1 MTCCFP
7 ALRSA
12 TLVAALVAVG
22 CNGLVPPGNN
32 GELNNGVFSYACDS
46 DSDPACD
53 GTEPGTL
60 GTIPTKIAVGGRFT
74 LSYTPSPLGDDASG
88 GSTIVEPVSKTL
100 LTQTETFGSTFKA
113 LKPGL
118 CGVLARRGDV
128 VADFVHVRI
137 GAIDHLQI
145 DASGTSSGDSEGI
158 ASLELAEGDEVS
170 LRAFAV
176 DEADEMLAGALSA
189 SWSSSDEQVAAFD
202 SLDTDNQVALRA
214 LGAGS
219 TTLRVELEDQ
229 SKEIEVTVAAGGVQ

>member
-1 MTCCFP
+1 
-7 ALRSA
+7 
-12 TLVAALVAVG
+12 VAALLAVG

-53 GTEPGTL
+53 GAEPGTL
-60 GTIPTKIAVGGRFT
+60 GTIPSKIAVGGRFT
-74 LSYTPSPLGDDASG
+74 LSYTASPLGDDSSG
-88 GSTIVEPVSKTL
+88 GSTIVEPVSKSL

-145 DASGTSSGDSEGI
+145 DATSSSSGESEGI
-158 ASLELAEGDEVS
+158 DSLELAEGDEVS
-170 LRAFAV
+170 LRAFPV

-189 SWSSSDEQVAAFD
+189 SWTSSDEVVAAFD
-202 SLDTDNQVALRA
+202 STATDNNVALRA
-214 LGAGS
+214 LAAGT
-219 TTLRVELEDQ
+219 TTLRVEVEDQ
-229 SKEIEVTVAAGGVQ
+229 SREIQVTVVGGVQ